1 MLPFPKTSKSN
12 GGEKLATKT
21 IKVSDLTGAEIS
33 EEENLARIVVEEH
46 PTLSEPVT
54 LEVLPEE
61 VEEKLP
67 EVEGYVRVSYY
78 PSSAGGGEDQK
89 FVMTLEDFNNLSEEY
104 NMEAVLENALRA
116 QHDEDQRRGKRG
128 RRGAGER
135 RPRVDYT
142 SPEHAGEP
150 HRGRIRDKEK
160 DYVRENLAEVNAR
173 LERDGYRTIDPEDPD
188 MAERYGLFSAE

>member
-1 MLPFPKTSKSN
+1 M
-12 GGEKLATKT
+12 ATKT
-21 IKVSDLTGAEIS
+21 IKVSDLTGAEIR

-67 EVEGYVRVSYY
+67 EVEGYVRISYH
-78 PSSAGGGEDQK
+78 PSSAGGGEPQE
-89 FVMTLEDFNNLSEEY
+89 FVITLEEFNSLSTEFDI
-104 NMEAVLENALRA
+104 EAVLESALRT
-116 QHDEDQRRGKRG
+116 QHEEEGRRRG
-128 RRGAGER
+128 RRRRGRGGG

-150 HRGRIRDKEK
+150 HRGRITDEEK
-160 DYVRENLAEVNAR
+160 QYVRENLNSVNAR
-173 LERDGYRTIDPEDPD
+173 LREQGMREIDPSDPQ
-188 MAERYGLFSAE
+188 MAERYDLGLAP